1 MIKRIAL
8 LAVILSLSLAPVA
21 LAAESD
27 GVISGQIINGTVDG
41 GGSVADLDIILETH
55 LGDNEPT
62 ETAGKTDAEGRFIF
76 EGLNTDPTYG
86 YHVKITYQ
94 QAEYDN
100 GHIAFAEGETAKT
113 TEFMVYNS
121 TTSAEAIS
129 VAMAHTVIYVS
140 EENLQVTEFFMF
152 FNQSDLTYIGS
163 IEVTDEGQKE
173 TLKLPLPSGATEIQL
188 GSQMMECCVF
198 ISEGGLVDTMPV
210 IPGYRE
216 VAYSY
221 QVNPDS
227 SEYVF
232 SRKVDYLTGSYELLV
247 QGIGV
252 AVSSEQM
259 ETKEPLNIEDTIYEY
274 LSAVGLAP
282 GDTLTIRLSG
292 LPRDESQQIMLW
304 VVVALLAL
312 GSVFGYTM
320 RRKKAQPAGPVSP
333 ERQKQQLLADIA
345 RLDDDFEAG
354 KIAEESYRQQR
365 ADKKERLTKL
375 MQGPRGRGEVET
387 ASGRS

>member
-8 LAVILSLSLAPVA
+8 LAVILSLSLAPIV

-27 GVISGQIINGTVDG
+27 GVISGQVINGTVDG
-41 GGSVADLDIILETH
+41 GGSVANLDITLETH
-55 LGDNEPT
+55 VGDNEPT

-163 IEVTDEGQKE
+163 IEVTEEGQKE
-173 TLKLPLPSGATEIQL
+173 TIKFPLPSGATEIQL
-188 GSQMMECCVF
+188 GSQLMECCVF
-198 ISEGGLVDTMPV
+198 SRDGNLIDPMPV
-210 IPGYRE
+210 MPGYRE

-227 SEYVF
+227 SEYIF

-247 QGIGV
+247 QGSGV
-252 AVSSEQM
+252 VVSSEQM
-259 ETKEPLNIEDTIYEY
+259 ETKEPLNIEDNIYEY
-274 LSAVGLAP
+274 LSAEGLAP
-282 GDTLTIRLSG
+282 GDTLAIRLSG
-292 LPRDESQQIMLW
+292 LPRDESQQVMIW
-304 VVVALLAL
+304 VMVALLVL
-312 GSVFGYTM
+312 GSVFSYAM
-320 RRKKAQPAGPVSP
+320 IRKKTQLAGTASP
-333 ERQKQQLLADIA
+333 EQQKQQLLADIA
-345 RLDDDFEAG
+345 RLDDEFEAG
-354 KIAEESYRQQR
+354 RITEESYRQQR
-365 ADKKERLTKL
+365 AGKKGQLTKL
-375 MQGPRGRGEVET
+375 MQGPRRRGEVET
-387 ASGRS
+387 GSGGG